1 MEKIK
6 KILVI
11 MVGCS
16 LLTSCNSII
25 NNDVEEVM
33 RIDNV
38 KQINDKM
45 ARYSVSYRGTDGG
58 LHHLHFIDTLN
69 AFQVSNE
76 VRITKIKNN

>member
-1 MEKIK
+1 
-6 KILVI
+6 
-11 MVGCS
+11 
-16 LLTSCNSII
+16 
-25 NNDVEEVM
+25 M
-33 RIDNV
+33 RIDNI

-69 AFQVSNE
+69 AFQVSDE